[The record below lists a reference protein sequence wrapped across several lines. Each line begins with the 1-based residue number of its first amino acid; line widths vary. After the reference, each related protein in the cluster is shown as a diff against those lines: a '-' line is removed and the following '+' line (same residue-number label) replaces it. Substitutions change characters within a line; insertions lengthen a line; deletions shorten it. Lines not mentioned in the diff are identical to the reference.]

1 MTNKR
6 RRWLR
11 WSLQLTAVVVF
22 IVLFNLYNTRGAPS
36 GPAPAISGQL
46 LDATPVSLQALRG
59 KPVLLQFWA
68 SWCPICGI
76 QQATIDAIADDYSVL
91 SVAMDESTPD
101 EIRAYMEDKGVDYPV
116 LHDPD
121 YHIARQ
127 YGIRGVPTSFIIDRL
142 GNIRFVESGYTSSMG
157 LRIRLW
163 WAGR

>member
-22 IVLFNLYNTRGAPS
+22 FVLFNLYNTRGAPS

-91 SVAMDESTPD
+91 SIAMDESTPD
-101 EIRAYMEDKGVDYPV
+101 EIRAYMQDKGVDYPV

-121 YHIARQ
+121 YLIARQ
-127 YGIRGVPTSFIIDRL
+127 YAIRGVPTSFIIDSL
-142 GNIRFVESGYTSSMG
+142 GNIRFVESGYTSGMG